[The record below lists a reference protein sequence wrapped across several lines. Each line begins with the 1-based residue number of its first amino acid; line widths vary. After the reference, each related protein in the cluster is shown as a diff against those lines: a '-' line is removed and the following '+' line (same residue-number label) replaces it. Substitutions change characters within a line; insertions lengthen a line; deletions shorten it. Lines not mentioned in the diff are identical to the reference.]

1 MPTVATVLGAVDTA
15 SLGQTLMHEHLF
27 SLYPELRI
35 QESSWDEEVRVA
47 DAVDKLRAARA
58 LGISTLVDLTVYG
71 LGRNLKRAAR
81 VASESGM
88 NVIGATGVYFFS
100 DLPAYFVART
110 NFESPTFMEDLL
122 VREIEEGV
130 FETGIKAAIIK
141 CATDHQGVTPDVNF
155 GLRASAH
162 AQIRTGVPI
171 STHTHAASESGIEQ
185 LRIFREEG
193 VDLGRVIIGHS
204 GDTAD
209 LDYLQR
215 ILDAGAYL
223 GMDRFGVH
231 RILPFDDRVRTV
243 AALCERGYADRIVLS
258 HDANCWSD
266 ALAEKTRSTPDFAD
280 MRFTYISERVLP
292 GLREAGVSEAKIEQ
306 MLVVNPRRIFEA
318 QA

>member
-1 MPTVATVLGAVDTA
+1 
-15 SLGQTLMHEHLF
+15 MHEHLF

-35 QESSWDEEVRVA
+35 QDPSWDEEVRVA
-47 DAVDKLRAARA
+47 DAVVKLRAARDR
-58 LGISTLVDLTVYG
+58 GISTLVDLTVYG

-88 NVIGATGVYFFS
+88 TVIGATGVYFFS
-100 DLPAYFVART
+100 DLPAYFTART

-130 FETGIKAAIIK
+130 FDTGIKTAIIK
-141 CATDHQGVTPDVNF
+141 CVSDHQGITPDVDF
-155 GLRASAH
+155 GLRAAAH
-162 AQIRTGVPI
+162 AQNRTGVPI
-171 STHTHAASESGIEQ
+171 STHTHAASEGGIEQ
-185 LRIFREEG
+185 LRVFREEG

-209 LDYLQR
+209 LGYLQR

-223 GMDRFGVH
+223 GMDRFGNH

-243 AALCERGYADRIVLS
+243 AALCRRGYADRIVLS

-266 ALAEKTRSTPDFAD
+266 SLAEETRGLPPFAD
-280 MRFTYISERVLP
+280 LRFTYISEQVLP
-292 GLREAGVSEAKIEQ
+292 GLRNAGVSETQIEQ
-306 MLVVNPRRIFEA
+306 MLVGNPRRIFEA
-318 QA
+318 TG